1 MMTGLTAI
9 LGAGGGGGIG
19 GTNTLRTGGSDYA
32 NVTDS
37 ATLQFSSAMTIAA
50 YVNIDTTGG
59 KQTIISKDAGASD
72 GYELYYDTTA
82 GKFKGHIYI
91 SGAIKEVESA
101 ITPLAGVWYNVAL
114 WHDGTNLK
122 LYVDGVQSGIVPAS
136 GSIDTNTAVFRIGAS
151 STTVATNVFN
161 GSIALVMGWNDDLTP
176 AELTEIVTPNDPSLY
191 TQQASMKIGLPL
203 NGGSENP
210 ETDTKGNNNNA
221 VLINGADYTGVKL
234 AIEQSSGGGPAEAQ
248 YNMFAFDAVD
258 DEIVV
263 SNGVCGNNDAVTISA
278 WVKISSST
286 PAEGLIYAE
295 NDGTSRAG
303 VIFRLSATNRKK
315 LLIGGRQSSNGTF
328 YNSETSTDVLT
339 DDTLHFVTGVINTTA
354 NNHKIYVDG
363 ALVLN
368 ESSIGWTSDIVGNGL
383 SFNAKIGEYFSNNLR
398 FLGDMSSVSIYND
411 ELNQAEVTQLYN
423 GGKIPYYE
431 TLPSSLTSGCV
442 MAIEMSSRDNT
453 LNDLSGNSNNGT
465 ANGGVTDNGSLQ
477 TFAAYT

>member
-1 MMTGLTAI
+1 MMTGVTAI

-221 VLINGADYTGVKL
+221 VLINGADYTGFKL
-234 AIEQSSGGGPAEAQ
+234 AIEPSSG
-248 YNMFAFDAVD
+248 
-258 DEIVV
+258 V
-263 SNGVCGNNDAVTISA
+263 SPT
-278 WVKISSST
+278 K
-286 PAEGLIYAE
+286 
-295 NDGTSRAG
+295 
-303 VIFRLSATNRKK
+303 
-315 LLIGGRQSSNGTF
+315 
-328 YNSETSTDVLT
+328 
-339 DDTLHFVTGVINTTA
+339 
-354 NNHKIYVDG
+354 
-363 ALVLN
+363 
-368 ESSIGWTSDIVGNGL
+368 
-383 SFNAKIGEYFSNNLR
+383 
-398 FLGDMSSVSIYND
+398 
-411 ELNQAEVTQLYN
+411 TQ
-423 GGKIPYYE
+423 
-431 TLPSSLTSGCV
+431 
-442 MAIEMSSRDNT
+442 
-453 LNDLSGNSNNGT
+453 
-465 ANGGVTDNGSLQ
+465 
-477 TFAAYT
+477 